1 MKKQLL
7 ILFLLLTL
15 SLQPSIYLRA
25 SEPKY
30 PSLIEG
36 AYYIYNVSKLMP
48 LGNTSFA
55 PQTIYLRYYDVRYE
69 VLDVNDTVA
78 VIKVN
83 HTIYINGTPVE
94 RGGYISYVFYKNLR
108 FFKVF
113 FDVTNIN
120 ETVQIYARKRA
131 SANGTY
137 TIRKVKY
144 NFGGR
149 TLTCLNV
156 SYENYGLPSFGYV
169 IISIDYGLILERLE
183 YRIEYW
189 NVTGV
194 KAQQLA
200 LTERMV
206 LRATNLFFLLYR
218 PIIVISII
226 IIAVIV
232 AVIIRKRKVG
242 KVAQF

>member
-1 MKKQLL
+1 MRKQLL
-7 ILFLLLTL
+7 ILFLLLAL
-15 SLQPSIYLRA
+15 SLQPSIRLSA
-25 SEPKY
+25 TEPKY
-30 PSLIEG
+30 PSLIKG
-36 AYYIYNVSKLMP
+36 AYYVYNVSKLVP
-48 LGNTSFA
+48 LGNLSFA
-55 PQTIYLRYYDVRYE
+55 PHTIYVYYYDMRYE

-83 HTIYINGTPVE
+83 HTTYINGTPVKS
-94 RGGYISYVFYKNLR
+94 GGYLEYAFYKNLHY
-108 FFKVF
+108 FDVF

-189 NVTGV
+189 NATGV

-206 LRATNLFFLLYR
+206 LKATNLFFLLYR

-232 AVIIRKRKVG
+232 AVIIIRKRR
-242 KVAQF
+242 A